1 MKISRILAGFSALA
15 VVAAMAIPAS
25 AGNGAAIGYP
35 ETWQSGNAKDT
46 LVTRFLIGNEED
58 GAMLENTEAN
68 WDTLFPVTTIRVTI
82 QGDYFGEAGWDANGS
97 IAINQNYWGWAQVD
111 WNIGSS
117 VYNYNDDGSIAEV
130 NPEKNVNVA
139 NIYVTDNKYTI
150 EIDGTGFCTA
160 ASIDPV
166 TTGIFEFMRTAR
178 DTEDWDLT
186 QDFLSLSVQSFNE
199 DETKGWNVI
208 GFEMLD
214 ANGNVVLGEGE
225 VAMGDVYDPAAAVGG
240 DSSSDDDSTGDAST
254 GDASTGDSSTSDGS
268 SPNTS
273 GNKTPTSTSGNKTP
287 TSTSSDKTA
296 DTGVAEGL
304 ALAGI
309 ALAGAAFVISKKK

>member
-1 MKISRILAGFSALA
+1 
-15 VVAAMAIPAS
+15 
-25 AGNGAAIGYP
+25 
-35 ETWQSGNAKDT
+35 
-46 LVTRFLIGNEED
+46 
-58 GAMLENTEAN
+58 
-68 WDTLFPVTTIRVTI
+68 
-82 QGDYFGEAGWDANGS
+82 
-97 IAINQNYWGWAQVD
+97 
-111 WNIGSS
+111 
-117 VYNYNDDGSIAEV
+117 
-130 NPEKNVNVA
+130 
-139 NIYVTDNKYTI
+139 
-150 EIDGTGFCTA
+150 
-160 ASIDPV
+160 
-166 TTGIFEFMRTAR
+166 MRTAR

-240 DSSSDDDSTGDAST
+240 DSSSDDDSTGDSST
-254 GDASTGDSSTSDGS
+254 GDASTGDTSTSGGS